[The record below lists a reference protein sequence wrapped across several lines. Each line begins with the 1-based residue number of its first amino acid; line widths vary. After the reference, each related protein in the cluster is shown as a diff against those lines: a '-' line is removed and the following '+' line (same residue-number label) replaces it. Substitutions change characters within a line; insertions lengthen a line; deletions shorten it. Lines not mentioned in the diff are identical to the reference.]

1 MIRRLIKLFVVILLF
16 SFCSSDTSDIV
27 EDSIQT
33 STTSSTSSTSTTISV
48 TSTTLPEILS
58 EKLYASDLTIG
69 DCFDYLGG
77 EGYYFLADYYVTRVS
92 CDTPHTYE
100 IISEINY
107 SSNEETIFGEDGVP
121 NLEIYTAC
129 EKSYSEIFNRDIG
142 GTSTYITWIGD
153 IENFEEDDDY
163 LCLVAVFDT
172 LNGPQSLSTNY
183 QTYFNNKTQN
193 FVSVDVNELVE
204 GDCFWQRRPDVDFY
218 FYTEVDKVPC
228 NEVHSHE
235 VVKIY
240 ELPYEIVDEDEI
252 YYWAFK
258 TCYEYGTLI
267 YPLFYFEDLENDGIR
282 TIALFDEVAF
292 ATGDQTTV
300 LCISYAYDSQD
311 RSRAEHKNISF
322 TDSFSSLY
330 LGPDA
335 LSVPES
341 GISLSCPYDY
351 EIEDDAYMSQY
362 IITLKSL
369 DIPVK
374 KIEIKYVDNDEEFI
388 FDLTDIYAF
397 HGFDK
402 FNTSVAIYESWYF
415 YLLSNRDLEAI
426 NNLSDGTDYLESVDL
441 VVTDNKDNVYES
453 SCDDE

>member
-1 MIRRLIKLFVVILLF
+1 MKKFILLILLI
-16 SFCSSDTSDIV
+16 SFCSTDSSQVVDN
-27 EDSIQT
+27 SIQT
-33 STTSSTSSTSTTISV
+33 STTLSTSSTSTTTNV

-69 DCFDYLGG
+69 DCFDYLDG
-77 EGYYFLADYYVTRVS
+77 EGYYFAADYYVTRVP
-92 CDTPHTYE
+92 CDTLHSYE
-100 IISEINY
+100 IISIINY
-107 SSNEETIFGEDGVP
+107 SSNDDTIFGEDGVP

-153 IENFEEDDDY
+153 LENFEEDDDY

-172 LNGPQSLSTNY
+172 LNGPQPLSTNY
-183 QTYFNNKTQN
+183 QTYFNDKTQN

-204 GDCFWQRRPDVDFY
+204 GDCFWQRRPDVDLY

-240 ELPYEIVDEDEI
+240 ELPYEIVDEDEM
-252 YYWAFK
+252 YYWTFK

-282 TIALFDEVAF
+282 TFALFDEVAF
-292 ATGDQTTV
+292 TTGDQTTV
-300 LCISYAYDSQD
+300 SCISYAYDSQD

-322 TDSFSSLY
+322 ADLFSSLY
-330 LGPDA
+330 LEPDG

-351 EIEDDAYMSQY
+351 ELEDDAYMSQY

-374 KIEIKYVDNDEEFI
+374 KIEIKYVDNDKEFI
-388 FDLTDIYAF
+388 VDLTDIYAF

-415 YLLSNRDLEAI
+415 YFLSNRDLEAI

-441 VVTDNKDNVYES
+441 VVTDNEDNIYES

>member
-1 MIRRLIKLFVVILLF
+1 MKKFILLILLL
-16 SFCSSDTSDIV
+16 SFCSNESSQVV
-27 EDSIQT
+27 EESIQT
-33 STTSSTSSTSTTISV
+33 STTISTSSTSSTTSV

-58 EKLYASDLTIG
+58 EKLYASELTVG
-69 DCFDYLGG
+69 DCFDNLDGD
-77 EGYYFLADYYVTRVS
+77 GYYFSADYYVTRVPCNTLHS
-92 CDTPHTYE
+92 YE
-100 IISEINY
+100 IISTINY
-107 SSNEETIFGEDGVP
+107 SSNDDTIFGEDGVP

-129 EKSYSEIFNRDIG
+129 ENSYSEIFNRDIG

-153 IENFEEDDDY
+153 IEDFDQEDDY

-172 LNGPQSLSTNY
+172 LNGPQYLSTNY
-183 QTYFNNKTQN
+183 QTYFTDKTQN

-204 GDCFWQRRPDVDFY
+204 GDCFWQRRRDVDLY

-240 ELPYEIVDEDEI
+240 ELPNEIIDEDEI
-252 YYWAFK
+252 DIWTFK

-267 YPLFYFEDLENDGIR
+267 YPLVYFEDLENDGIR
-282 TIALFDEVAF
+282 TFALFDEVAF

-300 LCISYAYDSQD
+300 SCISYVYGSQD
-311 RSRAEHKNISF
+311 RSTAEHKNISF
-322 TDSFSSLY
+322 VGSFSSLY
-330 LGPDA
+330 LEPDG

-351 EIEDDAYMSQY
+351 EIEDDAYMSPY
-362 IITLKSL
+362 IITLKAL
-369 DIPVK
+369 DIPIK
-374 KIEIKYVDNDEEFI
+374 KIEITYVDNDEEFI
-388 FDLTDIYAF
+388 ADLTDIYNF
-397 HGFDK
+397 HGFDE

-415 YLLSNRDLEAI
+415 YFLSNRDLEAI
-426 NNLSDGTDYLESVDL
+426 AKLSDGTDYLETINL
-441 VVTDNKDNVYES
+441 VVVDNLDNVYES

>member
-1 MIRRLIKLFVVILLF
+1 MKKIILLIF
-16 SFCSSDTSDIV
+16 IV
-27 EDSIQT
+27 ACTNNVDSQEE
-33 STTSSTSSTSTTISV
+33 TTTTTSSTSTTTSV
-48 TSTTLPEILS
+48 TSTTLPKILS
-58 EKLYASDLTIG
+58 EKLYASELTVG
-69 DCFDYLGG
+69 DCFDNLDGD
-77 EGYYFLADYYVTRVS
+77 GYYFSADYYVTRVS
-92 CDTPHTYE
+92 CNTLHSYE
-100 IISEINY
+100 IISTINY
-107 SSNEETIFGEDGVP
+107 SSNVDTIFGEDGVP

-129 EKSYSEIFNRDIG
+129 ENSYSEIFNRDIG

-153 IENFEEDDDY
+153 LENFEEDDDY

-172 LNGPQSLSTNY
+172 LNGPQYLSTNY
-183 QTYFNNKTQN
+183 QTYFTDKTQN
-193 FVSVDVNELVE
+193 FVSVEVNELVE
-204 GDCFWQRRPDVDFY
+204 GDCFWQRRSDVDLY

-240 ELPYEIVDEDEI
+240 ELPNEIVDKDEI
-252 YYWAFK
+252 DIWTFK
-258 TCYEYGTLI
+258 TCYEYGTLV
-267 YPLFYFEDLENDGIR
+267 YPLIYFEDLENDGIR

-300 LCISYAYDSQD
+300 SCISYAYDSED
-311 RSRAEHKNISF
+311 RSAAEHKNISF
-322 TDSFSSLY
+322 VDSFSSLY
-330 LGPDA
+330 LELDG

-369 DIPVK
+369 DTPVK
-374 KIEIKYVDNDEEFI
+374 RIQITYVDNDEEFI
-388 FDLTDIYAF
+388 ADLMDIYAF
-397 HGFDK
+397 HGFDE

-415 YLLSNRDLEAI
+415 YLLSNRDIEAI
-426 NNLSDGTDYLESVDL
+426 GNLSDGTDYLENINL
-441 VVTDNKDNVYES
+441 VVVDNQDNIYES

>member
-1 MIRRLIKLFVVILLF
+1 MKKFIFLIF
-16 SFCSSDTSDIV
+16 IV
-27 EDSIQT
+27 ACTNDVESQIEI
-33 STTSSTSSTSTTISV
+33 TTTTSSTSTTVSV
-48 TSTTLPEILS
+48 TSTTLSEILS

-69 DCFDYLGG
+69 DCFDYLDG

-129 EKSYSEIFNRDIG
+129 EKSYSEIFERDIG

-153 IENFEEDDDY
+153 IKNFEEDDDY

-183 QTYFNNKTQN
+183 QTYFNDKTQN

-204 GDCFWQRRPDVDFY
+204 GDCFWQRRPDVDLY

-235 VVKIY
+235 VIKIY
-240 ELPYEIVDEDEI
+240 ELPNEIVDEDEM

-267 YPLFYFEDLENDGIR
+267 YPLIYFEDLENDGIR
-282 TIALFDEVAF
+282 TFALFDEVAF

-300 LCISYAYDSQD
+300 SCISYTYDSQD

-322 TDSFSSLY
+322 ADSFSSLY
-330 LGPDA
+330 LEPDG

-369 DIPVK
+369 GIPVK
-374 KIEIKYVDNDEEFI
+374 KIEIKYVDNEEKFI
-388 FDLTDIYAF
+388 VDLTNIYAF

-415 YLLSNRDLEAI
+415 YFLSNRDLEAI
-426 NNLSDGTDYLESVDL
+426 NKLSDGTDYLESVDL
-441 VVTDNKDNVYES
+441 VVTDNEDNIYES
-453 SCDDE
+453 SCDGE